1 MMQKALTYISM
12 MWITLKRHHLCSEQL
27 HVELLYY
34 VDILLYFLVCF
45 QDQEIDEETEVL
57 VLASDGLW
65 DVVQNEVRSV
75 FLLSPALLVAFT

>member
-1 MMQKALTYISM
+1 
-12 MWITLKRHHLCSEQL
+12 
-27 HVELLYY
+27 LYY
-34 VDILLYFLVCF
+34 VDILLYFLIYF

-75 FLLSPALLVAFT
+75 FLLSPALLVAFTYIIRQELFVITH